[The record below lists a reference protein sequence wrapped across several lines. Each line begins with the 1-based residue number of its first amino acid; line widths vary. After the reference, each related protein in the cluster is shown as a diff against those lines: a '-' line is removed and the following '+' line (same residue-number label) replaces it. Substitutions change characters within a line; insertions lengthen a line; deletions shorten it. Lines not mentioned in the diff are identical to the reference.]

1 MLWDALTGLLSDEP
15 DAHQQALETIVSL
28 GEEAVPVLEDLAV
41 DDTAHPRHR
50 AGAVFALG
58 RIRSDSSEAVLQTL
72 WERGLAELGGALTMQ
87 VASALAEY
95 SNFQPLN
102 GVLDSGDEILAAKA
116 AIQLGLHRV
125 GDSLAA
131 ISDSYER
138 DDYARM
144 RPFFAIAL
152 GLLGDGRGE
161 SVLREGLTVLELRNH
176 CAVALNEL
184 GYGSEVLFELRFALS
199 DGDPLVRLRALEAL
213 IELEPSDIVD
223 LVDEATEDPDARIQE
238 EAEAALR
245 RLQRHQRR

>member
-1 MLWDALTGLLSDEP
+1 MLLDDEP
-15 DAHQQALETIVSL
+15 DAHQQALETIISL
-28 GEEAVPVLEDLAV
+28 GEEAVPVLEVLAA

-58 RIRSDSSEAVLQTL
+58 RIRSESSEQVLQTL
-72 WERGLAELGGALTMQ
+72 WDRGFSELGGALTIQ

-95 SNFQPLN
+95 SNYEPLN
-102 GVLDSGDEILAAKA
+102 DVLDSSDEILAAKA

-125 GDSLAA
+125 SDSLAA
-131 ISDSYER
+131 ISSAYER

-144 RPFFAIAL
+144 RPFFVIAL

-184 GYGSEVLFELRFALS
+184 GYGSDVLFELRFALS
-199 DGDPLVRLRALEAL
+199 DSDPLVRLRALEGLIAL
-213 IELEPSDIVD
+213 DPSDILE
-223 LVDEATEDPDARIQE
+223 LVEAATEDPDMRIQE

-245 RLQRHQRR
+245 RLQRRQRR